1 VSWWLW
7 LIVAWLV
14 ISVPFAVITAK
25 FIAVGREDADHPD
38 PEPVIDLA
46 AAETAEAAEAA
57 EAAETGPQRPTPA
70 GPTTGSQ
77 PAHSS

>member
-1 VSWWLW
+1 MSWWLW

-25 FIAVGREDADHPD
+25 FIAVGRENTDRRDS
-38 PEPVIDLA
+38 EPVIDLA
-46 AAETAEAAEAA
+46 AAEPEAAEAA
-57 EAAETGPQRPTPA
+57 EAVQTPAQRPTPA
-70 GPTTGSQ
+70 GPGNGPE

>member
-1 VSWWLW
+1 MSWWLW

-25 FIAVGREDADHPD
+25 FIAVGREHTNRRD

-46 AAETAEAAEAA
+46 AAEAAEAA
-57 EAAETGPQRPTPA
+57 EAAKTTAQRRTPA
-70 GPTTGSQ
+70 GPGNGPE
-77 PAHSS
+77 PADSS

>member
-7 LIVAWLV
+7 LIIAWLV

-25 FIAVGREDADHPD
+25 FIALGREHAHRSD

-46 AAETAEAAEAA
+46 AAEAAEAA
-57 EAAETGPQRPTPA
+57 EAERAAGDREPRRTATGPTN
-70 GPTTGSQ
+70 GPE
-77 PAHSS
+77 PAHSN

>member
-1 VSWWLW
+1 MSWWLW

-25 FIAVGREDADHPD
+25 FIAVGREHTK
-38 PEPVIDLA
+38 PVIDLA
-46 AAETAEAAEAA
+46 AAEAAEAA
-57 EAAETGPQRPTPA
+57 EAARINAGRRTPGGPGN
-70 GPTTGSQ
+70 GPE